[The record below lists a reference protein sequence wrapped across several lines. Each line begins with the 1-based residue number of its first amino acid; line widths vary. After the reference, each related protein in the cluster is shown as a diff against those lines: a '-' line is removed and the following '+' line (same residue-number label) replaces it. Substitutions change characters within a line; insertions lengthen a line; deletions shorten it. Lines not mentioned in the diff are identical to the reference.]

1 MLGTMTE
8 PARLPPRGE
17 FRPSR
22 KLLTL
27 YVLRSLLATV
37 AFPFVLLPLYFR
49 YLTLRYRFDEEGIS
63 AAWGLLFRREVFLT
77 YRRIQDI
84 HVSAGIL
91 QRWLGLGTVEVQTA
105 SGTSSAEIS
114 IEGMENFVE
123 LRDYLYARMRG
134 VAEDGGAAKPV
145 SSTGPSALLLRE
157 IRDDLRQV
165 RRALE
170 GK

>member
-1 MLGTMTE
+1 MTE
-8 PARLPPRGE
+8 PARPPPRGE
-17 FRPSR
+17 FRPST

-27 YVLRSLLATV
+27 YVLRSLLGTV

-49 YLTLRYRFDEEGIS
+49 YVTLRYRFDEEGIS

-84 HVSAGIL
+84 HVSAGIV

-123 LRDYLYARMRG
+123 LRDYLYTRMRG
-134 VAEDGGAAKPV
+134 VAEDGDAAKAAA
-145 SSTGPSALLLRE
+145 STGPAALLLQD

-165 RRALE
+165 RHALE
-170 GK
+170 AK